1 MANEKWQTTNDKCPS
16 LHVNLSVLVLRCN
29 LSLTV
34 NEARQLR
41 ALQIGSKRV
50 GVFQDDVFTVTE
62 WSEPTPLPFAPDSV
76 LGIVAIESRMFT
88 VLDLG
93 NHLGSGPATQRT
105 QIVALRGDEQLALA
119 VDSFEIAQDD
129 IALLDLS
136 TLFATVMKGQERRR
150 RRF

>member
-1 MANEKWQTTNDKCPS
+1 MTNIPAFT
-16 LHVNLSVLVLRCN
+16 VNLSVPVLRCN

-34 NEARQLR
+34 NEGRQLG

-62 WSEPTPLPFAPDSV
+62 WIEPTPLPFAPDSV

-93 NHLGSGPATQRT
+93 DHLGSGPATERT

-129 IALLDLS
+129 VAPLDLS

>member
-1 MANEKWQTTNDKCPS
+1 M
-16 LHVNLSVLVLRCN
+16 
-29 LSLTV
+29 

-50 GVFQDDVFTVTE
+50 GVFEDDVFTVAE
-62 WSEPTPLPFAPDSV
+62 WSEPTPLPFAPDAV

-93 NHLGSGPATQRT
+93 NHPGSAPTMQRK

-119 VDSFEIAQDD
+119 VDSFEIAGEDVE
-129 IALLDLS
+129 ILDLS

>member
-1 MANEKWQTTNDKCPS
+1 MDLFVVA
-16 LHVNLSVLVLRCN
+16 HRCN

-41 ALQIGSKRV
+41 SLKIGSKRV
-50 GVFQDDVFTVTE
+50 GVLQDDVFTVTG

-93 NHLGSGPATQRT
+93 NHLGSDPATQRR

-119 VDSFEIAQDD
+119 VDSFEIAQTDVE
-129 IALLDLS
+129 LLDLS
-136 TLFATVMKGQERRR
+136 TLFATVMSGQERRR

>member
-1 MANEKWQTTNDKCPS
+1 MDLFVVPR
-16 LHVNLSVLVLRCN
+16 RCN

-50 GVFQDDVFTVTE
+50 GVLEDDVFTVAE

-93 NHLGSGPATQRT
+93 SHLGSGPATRRK

-119 VDSFEIAQDD
+119 VDSFENAQEDV
-129 IALLDLS
+129 ALLDLS

>member
-1 MANEKWQTTNDKCPS
+1 MD
-16 LHVNLSVLVLRCN
+16 LSVVAGRCN

-34 NEARQLR
+34 NEVRKLR

-50 GVFQDDVFTVTE
+50 GVFEDDVFTVAE
-62 WSEPTPLPFAPDSV
+62 WSEPTPLPFAPEAV
-76 LGIVAIESRMFT
+76 LGVVAIESRIFT

-93 NHLGSGPATQRT
+93 THRGSGPPTQRK

-119 VDSFEIAQDD
+119 VDSVQIAHDD
-129 IALLDLS
+129 VQLLDLS